1 MKFAEKMV
9 EGAKMQNSKSIMSET
24 LFGDADVFRGR
35 SFNLC
40 VDLHHQLLDDKVPV
54 SMMKQ
59 SSSISSTNMVQ
70 SLTTV
75 EQGAHGEDEEVKNEV
90 AQDKAFTMIQQFR

>member
-1 MKFAEKMV
+1 MNKRWHKFEMKFAEKMV

-40 VDLHHQLLDDKVPV
+40 VDLHHQLP
-54 SMMKQ
+54 
-59 SSSISSTNMVQ
+59 
-70 SLTTV
+70 
-75 EQGAHGEDEEVKNEV
+75 G
-90 AQDKAFTMIQQFR
+90 